1 MSTFDLSVLF
11 FLQLFVIL
19 LVCRVVGCMVRYLGQ
34 PQVVGEMIAGVT
46 LGPSLLGLVAPEW
59 QAALFPK
66 ASIPILFAVSQ
77 VGLSLYMFIVGM
89 EFKVDRF
96 RSRASTAISISV
108 AGMVTPFVLG
118 AGLALWL
125 HAQGGYFPE
134 KVRWFEASLFLGASL
149 CITAF
154 PMLARIIVENGLAG
168 TTLGTLALAAGALDD
183 VAAWCL
189 LAIVISS
196 VDPSSQAALFAIGGG
211 AVYASIVFLVLRPA
225 LKWIEPRVV
234 SSKSSEAESLPS
246 TILITV
252 LALVMLSSFITDKIG
267 VYAVFGAFLLGC
279 AMPRGS
285 TAEKIQKQIEPL
297 TVGFLLPLFFT
308 FSGLNTRLDL
318 LTSLSAIAITVFVI
332 AISTLG
338 KGVACWG
345 AARLAGEPNSTALA
359 LGALMNARGLM
370 ELIMLNIGR
379 EKGIIDA
386 KLFSILVVMAIVTTF
401 AASPLFLLIKNNT
414 KDLSDLR

>member
-1 MSTFDLSVLF
+1 MGVRRPGAMTTF
-11 FLQLFVIL
+11 
-19 LVCRVVGCMVRYLGQ
+19 
-34 PQVVGEMIAGVT
+34 IAV
-46 LGPSLLGLVAPEW
+46 PW
-59 QAALFPK
+59 QKLH
-66 ASIPILFAVSQ
+66 VSAN
-77 VGLSLYMFIVGM
+77 LSLR
-89 EFKVDRF
+89 E
-96 RSRASTAISISV
+96 
-108 AGMVTPFVLG
+108 
-118 AGLALWL
+118 
-125 HAQGGYFPE
+125 
-134 KVRWFEASLFLGASL
+134 
-149 CITAF
+149 
-154 PMLARIIVENGLAG
+154 
-168 TTLGTLALAAGALDD
+168 
-183 VAAWCL
+183 
-189 LAIVISS
+189 
-196 VDPSSQAALFAIGGG
+196 
-211 AVYASIVFLVLRPA
+211 
-225 LKWIEPRVV
+225 
-234 SSKSSEAESLPS
+234 
-246 TILITV
+246 
-252 LALVMLSSFITDKIG
+252 LALV
-267 VYAVFGAFLLGC
+267 
-279 AMPRGS
+279 
-285 TAEKIQKQIEPL
+285 EPL